1 MAFYSGKIDMIIRI
15 IAVGKLRER
24 YWQEA
29 VVDYSRRLVP
39 YVRLDVLEVAESRIP
54 ERASAAEESKAVMK
68 EGQAILDRLKR
79 HHGAVVALDRQ
90 GRACDSLGLASWLD
104 GQILEGQ
111 KEIAWIIGGPLGL
124 SPAVLERAD
133 LILSFSSL
141 TFPHQMA
148 RLILLEQIYRSF
160 RIIHGQPYHK

>member
-1 MAFYSGKIDMIIRI
+1 MIIRI

-29 VVDYSRRLVP
+29 AEDYSRRLAP
-39 YVRLDVLEVAESRIP
+39 YARLEVLEVAESRIP
-54 ERASAAEESKAVMK
+54 ERASDAEESKAVTK
-68 EGQAILDRLKR
+68 EGQAILERLKR

-90 GRACDSLGLASWLD
+90 GRSCDSLELASWLQ
-104 GQILEGQ
+104 GRMIEGQ
-111 KEIAWIIGGPLGL
+111 NEVAWIIGGPLGL
-124 SPAVLERAD
+124 SRQVQERAD